1 VEHAGQTREEFV
13 AENEVHV
20 LCERD
25 GVGDDGGKNVGGA
38 EEIKKE
44 DEGRLREEGGGRVR
58 RSQRDST
65 YAMSAAPDTRET
77 GGKRLRERLQDR
89 HTHGV

>member
-1 VEHAGQTREEFV
+1 
-13 AENEVHV
+13 
-20 LCERD
+20 
-25 GVGDDGGKNVGGA
+25 
-38 EEIKKE
+38 
-44 DEGRLREEGGGRVR
+44 LREEGGGRVR